1 MRLPPGYSVDKKD
14 STRLLFENTP
24 VYRPLAKK
32 GDVPILVSETRNVAS
47 FGKDSRV
54 RDIEKV
60 ARLDFKSR
68 EARGVEREMALVD
81 LSEIFRTNGKED
93 G

>member
-32 GDVPILVSETRNVAS
+32 GDVPILVSETRCVAS
-47 FGKDSRV
+47 FGKGSRV
-54 RDIEKV
+54 GDIEKV

-68 EARGVEREMALVD
+68 EARGVEREMLWHD
-81 LSEIFRTNGKED
+81 LSAYFKGRGM
-93 G
+93 